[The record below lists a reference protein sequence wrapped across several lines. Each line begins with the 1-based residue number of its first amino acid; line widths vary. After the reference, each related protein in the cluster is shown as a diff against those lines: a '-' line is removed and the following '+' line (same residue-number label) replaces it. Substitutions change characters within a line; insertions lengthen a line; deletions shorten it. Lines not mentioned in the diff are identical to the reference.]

1 MEHESIRK
9 KEGRVRRVKK
19 EGGKREWGEEEER
32 GGRDKVRKRG
42 WEEGGRRKG
51 GRCGRVQEE
60 RRKRGAGGGERKDV
74 M

>member
-19 EGGKREWGEEEER
+19 EGGKREWGEEEETR
-32 GGRDKVRKRG
+32 LGK
-42 WEEGGRRKG
+42 EGGKRVGRGREEDVGGCKRREGNEEQEVEKG
-51 GRCGRVQEE
+51 
-60 RRKRGAGGGERKDV
+60 K